1 MGEAV
6 VTRRIVTAAIVTLG
20 LGAGA
25 WAYEAWPS
33 WRGQEITLQGM
44 VGPKDAR
51 SGRAS
56 IEFAAT
62 HLKADVPGAHPDDSP
77 VPFHVVRQIG
87 PVWPAGDDAVR
98 TARLMHGRVVY
109 VQARHGQGAAPQP
122 GAAYVQSEERYFMPV
137 SVSTTPVE
145 GAINLRVRVSRA
157 EPTGR
162 FEIALAP
169 PMIPI
174 PPGLDETAFVSVVL
188 RVLPSGRHT
197 IVRIEQR

>member
-1 MGEAV
+1 MGEAIMTLRV
-6 VTRRIVTAAIVTLG
+6 LTAAVVTLG
-20 LGAGA
+20 LGVGA
-25 WAYEAWPS
+25 WVHEAWPS

-44 VGPKDAR
+44 LGAKDAR

-56 IEFAAT
+56 IEFTASR
-62 HLKADVPGAHPDDSP
+62 LKVDVPGALPDDSP
-77 VPFHVVRQIG
+77 VPFQLVRQIG

-98 TARLMHGRVVY
+98 SARLMHGRVVY
-109 VQARHGQGAAPQP
+109 VQVKASQDAAPQP
-122 GAAYVQSEERYFMPV
+122 GAAYVQPGAGYVPV
-137 SVSTTPVE
+137 SVSTTPIAE
-145 GAINLRVRVSRA
+145 ATNLRVRVSRA

-169 PMIPI
+169 PLIPI

-197 IVRIEQR
+197 IVRLKQ